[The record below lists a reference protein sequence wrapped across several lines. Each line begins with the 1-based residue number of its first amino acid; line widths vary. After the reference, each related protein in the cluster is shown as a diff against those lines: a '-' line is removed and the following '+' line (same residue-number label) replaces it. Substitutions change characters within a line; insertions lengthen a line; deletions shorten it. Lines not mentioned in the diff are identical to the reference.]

1 MAKAA
6 TQAQEPEVVTQAE
19 EGQEPQEPQE
29 PEIKDPMQEMV
40 TIKIP
45 KDPVDKW
52 NDSLF
57 VGLNGR
63 RYLIQRGK
71 FVEVPRPVA
80 EIIQHSEEQAE
91 IADAFIEANAG

>member
-1 MAKAA
+1 MAKAS
-6 TQAQEPEVVTQAE
+6 TQALEPEVTTQAE
-19 EGQEPQEPQE
+19 SEQEPAIQ
-29 PEIKDPMQEMV
+29 DPMQEMV

-63 RYLIQRGK
+63 RYLIKRGV
-71 FVEVPRPVA
+71 FVEVPKPVA

-91 IADAFIEANAG
+91 VADAFIQENAD

>member
-19 EGQEPQEPQE
+19 EGQEPHE

>member
-6 TQAQEPEVVTQAE
+6 TQAQEPEAVTQAE
-19 EGQEPQEPQE
+19 DVQETQE

-80 EIIQHSEEQAE
+80 EIIQHCEEQAE

>member
-19 EGQEPQEPQE
+19 EGQEPQE